1 MWADAGGGCSA
12 GALPAAGRYCHR
24 RGILLWAAGRQV
36 MNVQAAAPPGPMC
49 YASTPGAITLSCCMG
64 IGVQPNA
71 QADHVFSFRA
81 CVRGALK
88 GCLALVL
95 RKAAG
100 NAAAPAPDATAA
112 TVILKRFQQYILVQA
127 FGQVERM
134 LSFELV
140 LAAIQVR
147 MQDVLKSSCT
157 FCCAG
162 SVHCA
167 SAWLPRARG
176 NAVS

>member
-1 MWADAGGGCSA
+1 MGVG
-12 GALPAAGRYCHR
+12 
-24 RGILLWAAGRQV
+24 
-36 MNVQAAAPPGPMC
+36 VQA
-49 YASTPGAITLSCCMG
+49 
-64 IGVQPNA
+64 NA
-71 QADHVFSFRA
+71 QADHVSYSSRA

-100 NAAAPAPDATAA
+100 DAAAPAPDATAA
-112 TVILKRFQQYILVQA
+112 VILKRFQQHILVQA

-147 MQDVLKSSCT
+147 LQAVLRLSCT

-176 NAVS
+176 NAVF

>member
-1 MWADAGGGCSA
+1 M
-12 GALPAAGRYCHR
+12 YC
-24 RGILLWAAGRQV
+24 
-36 MNVQAAAPPGPMC
+36 
-49 YASTPGAITLSCCMG
+49 ASMPGAITLSCCMG
-64 IGVQPNA
+64 VGVQANA
-71 QADHVFSFRA
+71 QADHVSYSSRA

-100 NAAAPAPDATAA
+100 DAAAPAPDATAA
-112 TVILKRFQQYILVQA
+112 AVILKRFQQHILVQA

-147 MQDVLKSSCT
+147 LQAVLKLSCT
-157 FCCAG
+157 LCCAW

-176 NAVS
+176 NAVF